1 MPARI
6 NHYGINESIA
16 SQKRYRKQLKRER
29 RLLQELEPPE
39 PTPVD
44 LSGLDQLIAEY
55 RTPKTKEP
63 TMQQDQ
69 NTRLV
74 WIDVE
79 TCGLDPQIN
88 PLLEINLIISRLD
101 ATYKPEDVYHQCI
114 QLPENTMLSSIS
126 EWALEHH
133 TANGLLNAC
142 RGENKNDPAATLKEA
157 DTSLT
162 VWLDS
167 YKNLTLHPAGTN
179 VDFDLRYLK
188 HNLAISI
195 PSINRWSHRHLDL
208 STFRLTD
215 MALGQDPYDSSHTTT
230 HRGLTCIR
238 RDIEDYK
245 RYMNRLD
252 TGWKKAA

>member
-1 MPARI
+1 
-6 NHYGINESIA
+6 
-16 SQKRYRKQLKRER
+16 
-29 RLLQELEPPE
+29 
-39 PTPVD
+39 
-44 LSGLDQLIAEY
+44 
-55 RTPKTKEP
+55 
-63 TMQQDQ
+63 MQQEQ

-157 DTSLT
+157 DTKLT
-162 VWLDS
+162 VWLDG

>member
-1 MPARI
+1 M
-6 NHYGINESIA
+6 
-16 SQKRYRKQLKRER
+16 
-29 RLLQELEPPE
+29 
-39 PTPVD
+39 
-44 LSGLDQLIAEY
+44 
-55 RTPKTKEP
+55 
-63 TMQQDQ
+63 
-69 NTRLV
+69 
-74 WIDVE
+74 
-79 TCGLDPQIN
+79 
-88 PLLEINLIISRLD
+88 
-101 ATYKPEDVYHQCI
+101 
-114 QLPENTMLSSIS
+114 
-126 EWALEHH
+126 
-133 TANGLLNAC
+133 
-142 RGENKNDPAATLKEA
+142 KEA
-157 DTSLT
+157 DTKLT
-162 VWLDS
+162 VWLDG